1 MGSAWPGN
9 AQGGPPSLCRGPGL
23 LVKKAGG
30 WGSRIGPSGPLL
42 RVCVIFPS
50 LGPRERC
57 VAPPCQPPAPGHQE
71 PGPLAPAK
79 AGPAPQGRPSQ
90 VCGTVL
96 SSLPAPTDGRAE
108 SPSITAVS
116 GQLPSLCPRQMA
128 PLLPP
133 SPSPSIYHPCQA
145 AGWSHLLSESC
156 VQNKEGG
163 RAERHVER
171 HPSSPRASSL
181 LCTACRGCQPSRA
194 CVYRCVC
201 VPVRAHVHAKHHPI
215 CPLASVGL
223 VFTRKDVILPLTDG
237 GSACLCPG
245 FGSREQR

>member
-1 MGSAWPGN
+1 MVRLALFLFSTCVLNAVPGALHTFLTEESRQLSSDGLCLAQECPGWPSFSLRRPWAAGKESRWVGEQDWPPRPSSQSMCHLSLTG
-9 AQGGPPSLCRGPGL
+9 AQG
-23 LVKKAGG
+23 A
-30 WGSRIGPSGPLL
+30 L
-42 RVCVIFPS
+42 RS
-50 LGPRERC
+50 S
-57 VAPPCQPPAPGHQE
+57 PCQPPAPGHQE

-108 SPSITAVS
+108 LPSITAVS

-181 LCTACRGCQPSRA
+181 LCTAMQRVPALTCM
-194 CVYRCVC
+194 CV
-201 VPVRAHVHAKHHPI
+201 
-215 CPLASVGL
+215 
-223 VFTRKDVILPLTDG
+223 
-237 GSACLCPG
+237 
-245 FGSREQR
+245 